1 HAGGPLSHRAG
12 REPYRRLVSRP
23 HAIADRPGGV
33 LRGRGIS
40 PTARTRIVATLGPAS
55 SSEDGIRALVEAGVD
70 VFRVNFSHGTHA
82 EHAARI
88 AAVRCVA
95 GARAIAILQDLAGP
109 KLRLAHAVRA
119 RAGDV
124 ITLALPATV
133 RPGDPGVE
141 IPIERVPMLQKRL
154 IALANRAAKP
164 VITATQMLRSMVESL
179 VPTRAE
185 ATDVANAVLDGTD
198 AVMLSEE
205 TAVGQHPVAAVAM

>member
-1 HAGGPLSHRAG
+1 
-12 REPYRRLVSRP
+12 
-23 HAIADRPGGV
+23 V

-88 AAVRCVA
+88 AAVRRVA
-95 GARAIAILQDLAGP
+95 GARPIAILQDLAGP

-133 RPGDPGVE
+133 RPGDPVLLADGVMQLE
-141 IPIERVPMLQKRL
+141 VLEDGRCRVIVGGDIPAGKGINLPSSRIDLPSVTAKDQDDLR
-154 IALANRAAKP
+154 AGLAMGVDFVGVSFVRRA
-164 VITATQMLRSMVESL
+164 VDL
-179 VPTRAE
+179 VGGADIHRQPQYA
-185 ATDVANAVLDGTD
+185 G
-198 AVMLSEE
+198 
-205 TAVGQHPVAAVAM
+205 TAVERA